1 MFSEKKSNV
10 KSNHSNTNHTYS
22 LVTCTCRK
30 IWDKKFKNDI
40 FGKPTQIYRIFIKK
54 TGVGGKKAWK
64 KTNIHYVF
72 AKK

>member
-1 MFSEKKSNV
+1 MQKN
-10 KSNHSNTNHTYS
+10 
-22 LVTCTCRK
+22 LR
-30 IWDKKFKNDI
+30 DKKFKNDI

-72 AKK
+72 AKF